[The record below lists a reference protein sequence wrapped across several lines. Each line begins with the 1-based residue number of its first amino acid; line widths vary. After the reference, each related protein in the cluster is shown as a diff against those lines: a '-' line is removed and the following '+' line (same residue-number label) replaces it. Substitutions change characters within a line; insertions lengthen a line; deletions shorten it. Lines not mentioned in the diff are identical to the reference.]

1 MDNYYNPKEED
12 VNELKLF
19 GMRMKELRIVK
30 NLSQELLANK
40 AGISPKYMSRIEMGL
55 HFPSFDIIV
64 KLANALQVEVKD
76 FFEFA
81 HEAKN
86 VKDLKEIIRDLLNE
100 ADVERL
106 RLAVKVLR
114 ALMRWEWGFLVDSY
128 LVCSQKVVFLVS
140 PNFLASDFIDKHEL
154 NPLLKAAEENS
165 DVSEYL
171 FTWRAGLIEYQA
183 AYDISKHLDS
193 LSPTKQNVVLVDV
206 SKKIKSVLDL

>member
-1 MDNYYNPKEED
+1 M
-12 VNELKLF
+12 NELKLF

-64 KLANALQVEVKD
+64 KLANVLQVEVKD

-114 ALMRWEWGFLVDSY
+114 ALMR
-128 LVCSQKVVFLVS
+128 
-140 PNFLASDFIDKHEL
+140 
-154 NPLLKAAEENS
+154 
-165 DVSEYL
+165 
-171 FTWRAGLIEYQA
+171 
-183 AYDISKHLDS
+183 
-193 LSPTKQNVVLVDV
+193 
-206 SKKIKSVLDL
+206 

>member
-1 MDNYYNPKEED
+1 M
-12 VNELKLF
+12 NELKLF

-114 ALMRWEWGFLVDSY
+114 ALMR
-128 LVCSQKVVFLVS
+128 
-140 PNFLASDFIDKHEL
+140 
-154 NPLLKAAEENS
+154 
-165 DVSEYL
+165 
-171 FTWRAGLIEYQA
+171 
-183 AYDISKHLDS
+183 
-193 LSPTKQNVVLVDV
+193 
-206 SKKIKSVLDL
+206 